1 MFFANHFFVHYVLP
15 WFHVHFW
22 SLDFSWMG
30 SRMLMEL
37 VWKIKVFHVYFSQFQ
52 LVLATVAQKRKQ
64 LQASVTQCLREFPR
78 NAKIPAGELY
88 LESIYCFS
96 FGY

>member
-1 MFFANHFFVHYVLP
+1 
-15 WFHVHFW
+15 
-22 SLDFSWMG
+22 
-30 SRMLMEL
+30 MEL

-88 LESIYCFS
+88 LKSIYCFHMVIKILFFCYFKWLQIDQGRILEQQS
-96 FGY
+96 C